1 MGIEPCNKWRST
13 GCLSA
18 GRKHWDFTRIST
30 SDFGRLIP
38 EGADCHA
45 FAACIEQRGRRAMI
59 AGDYAYGFW
68 RYLSIAGA
76 LAIFLGAG
84 AFIMATLPPRELVM
98 ATGAEG
104 SANYELGIRYR
115 EILAKEGVRLQ
126 LQPTS
131 GSLENL
137 KYLRD
142 PRSRVSVGFI
152 QGGTTTGKEAPEL
165 ESLGTIFYEP
175 LWLFR
180 RSEIGEGVQ
189 ALRGRRLSIGAEGS
203 GGRALALQIMQR
215 TRIDSIVG
223 EISGYAPQAAAEK
236 LVAGDIDAA
245 FIVTA
250 WESPVVQSILNAKGI
265 ELSSAQRADAFVAIY
280 PFLHKLVL
288 PAGVIDLLANRPPAD
303 VVLLAPKASLVVRA
317 DLHSALQYVLLNA
330 AAEIHSQPGIFQ
342 KAGEFPAA
350 ESIGIPLSQ
359 EAQRYYKTGRP
370 FLQGYLPFW
379 GATLVEK
386 VVVVLLPLAALLF
399 PVFKFLPQTYDWMMQ
414 LRIRR
419 LYDEIRS
426 IESEMNAGGRKI
438 DVSALNAK
446 LDLMDQRANQMQL
459 PNVYASSLYTLR
471 SHIDLVRTRLAAMA

>member
-1 MGIEPCNKWRST
+1 
-13 GCLSA
+13 
-18 GRKHWDFTRIST
+18 
-30 SDFGRLIP
+30 
-38 EGADCHA
+38 
-45 FAACIEQRGRRAMI
+45 MI

-317 DLHSALQYVLLNA
+317 ELHSALQYVLLNA